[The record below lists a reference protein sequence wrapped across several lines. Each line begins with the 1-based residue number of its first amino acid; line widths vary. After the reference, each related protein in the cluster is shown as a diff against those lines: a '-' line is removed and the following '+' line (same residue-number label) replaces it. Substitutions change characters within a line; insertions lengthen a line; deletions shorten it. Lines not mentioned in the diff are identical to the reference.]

1 MRSLKTVSFMTPKS
15 FGVDLNLREWRVGEK
30 IAGWRWLCYCSAAAV
45 ANEATTKEW
54 KHVLTLLQDF

>member
-30 IAGWRWLCYCSAAAV
+30 NCRSAMALLLLGGCCCKQG
-45 ANEATTKEW
+45 NNKEW
-54 KHVLTLLQDF
+54 QHVLTLLQDF